1 MMDSSLLVVD
11 DDPSIIDS
19 ITSTIGQH
27 PNSLLDNNSDNDS
40 LLNSESDNSIWHIS
54 IGYDTSIVQ
63 KTYNTFHRYS
73 DIDEFNSRRSS
84 LQIIKDRSFSEQLSF
99 FTIQDEKDDISLSS
113 SRNQCNNCELS

>member
-1 MMDSSLLVVD
+1 MDSSLLLVD

-27 PNSLLDNNSDNDS
+27 PNSMLDNNSDNDS
-40 LLNSESDNSIWHIS
+40 LLNSESDDSIWHIS
-54 IGYDTSIVQ
+54 IGYDTNIVQ

-84 LQIIKDRSFSEQLSF
+84 LQIIKDRTFSEQLSY

-113 SRNQCNNCELS
+113 SRNQCINCESK